1 MRIVLSECR
10 AFLLSV
16 DDPKYEGHRA
26 HAFREAAKYGIKPT
40 WFKAIKDESAKR
52 SQALSVK

>member
-40 WFKAIKDESAKR
+40 WFKAIKD
-52 SQALSVK
+52 